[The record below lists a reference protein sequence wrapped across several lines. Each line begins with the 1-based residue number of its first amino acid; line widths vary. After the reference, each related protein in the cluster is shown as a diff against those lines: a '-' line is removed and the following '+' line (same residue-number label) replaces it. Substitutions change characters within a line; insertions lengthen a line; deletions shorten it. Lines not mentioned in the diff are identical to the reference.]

1 MASSIVMT
9 SVKAFSANV
18 LSWGGTGPWRKTIPG
33 CVFSHLRSEFSSISS
48 MTISSTFCSMFSSI
62 FILRHTAPFPL
73 VL

>member
-1 MASSIVMT
+1 M

-18 LSWGGTGPWRKTIPG
+18 LSCVGIGPWRKTIPG
-33 CVFSHLRSEFSSISS
+33 CVFSHLKSEFSSISS
-48 MTISSTFCSMFSSI
+48 MTMDSTSSRRFSFI